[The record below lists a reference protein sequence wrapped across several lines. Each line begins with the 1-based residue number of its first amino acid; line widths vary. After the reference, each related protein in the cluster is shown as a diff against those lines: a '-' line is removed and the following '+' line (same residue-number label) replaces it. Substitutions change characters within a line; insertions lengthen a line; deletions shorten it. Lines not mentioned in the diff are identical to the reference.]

1 MRILGGYQTDFARRY
16 DREGLGLIDLLGET
30 TFGALEDAS
39 LEPGDIEVAH
49 LGNFVGELFCR
60 QGQLGGLLVS
70 LDPALAGLPTTRHE
84 AACAS
89 GSVALL
95 AAGADLE
102 ATRYDVALV
111 LGVEQMR
118 HVAGQTAAEYL
129 GAAAWTGREATE
141 ATFLWPALFSEVADV
156 YDRRHGLPYDAL
168 MAWGEHAFSQ
178 ARKNPR
184 AQTRAWR
191 FDPASFTAD
200 DAHNPVVAGRIRKQD
215 CGQITDGASAVIVAS
230 ERYATAWAER
240 RGRRLEDVPRV
251 AGWGHRTATMRLE
264 DKLAESEDAP
274 HLFPH
279 LRGTLEDAW
288 RRAGVGL
295 ERIDTLE
302 IHDCFTV
309 TAYAILDHLGLA
321 PRGQAHRLIAEGHV
335 LSGGKLPVNPSGGLI
350 GAGHP
355 VGATGVRM
363 LLDAARQ
370 VRGEA
375 GDYQVEGA
383 RCAQTLNI
391 GGSATTTVSFV
402 VTRG

>member
-16 DREGLGLIDLLGET
+16 DREGLGLADLLGEA
-30 TFGALEDAS
+30 TFGALEDAAV
-39 LEPGDIEVAH
+39 EPGDLEVAH
-49 LGNFVGELFCR
+49 VGNFVGELFSG
-60 QGQLGGLLVS
+60 QGQLGGLLVA
-70 LDPALAGLPTTRHE
+70 LDPALSGLPTARHE

-95 AAGADLE
+95 AAGAELE

-111 LGVEQMR
+111 VGVEQMR

-168 MAWGEHAFSQ
+168 MRWAEHAFTS
-178 ARKNPR
+178 AKRNPR
-184 AQTRAWR
+184 AQARQWT

-200 DAHNPVVAGRIRKQD
+200 DGHNPVIEGRIRKQD
-215 CGQITDGASAVIVAS
+215 CGQITDGASAVVVAS
-230 ERYATAWAER
+230 ERYATSWAER
-240 RGRRLEDVPRV
+240 RGRRLDEIPRI
-251 AGWGHRTATMRLE
+251 AGWGHRTATMRLA
-264 DKLAESEDAP
+264 DKVAASEGEP

-279 LRGTLEDAW
+279 LRGTLTDAW
-288 RRAGVGL
+288 RRAELGL
-295 ERIDTLE
+295 DDIDTLE
-302 IHDCFTV
+302 IHDCFTI

-321 PRGQAHRLIAEGHV
+321 PPGQAHRLIADGDV
-335 LSGGKLPVNPSGGLI
+335 LTGGKLPVNPSGGLI

-363 LLDAARQ
+363 VLDAARQ
-370 VRGEA
+370 VSGRA
-375 GDYQVEGA
+375 GDYQVDGA